1 MSMTPKPRR
10 SSLAHRS
17 LLALTAASALALTGC
32 GSSDPLDGGAS
43 ASAGGES
50 GDGGGASDAIV
61 IGSQQYYS
69 NEIISELYAQALEAE
84 GFTVEREY
92 QIGQREVYLP
102 ELESGAIDVLPEY
115 SGNLLQYY
123 DAESTA
129 STPEDI
135 HAALAE
141 VLPENLRALEPA
153 EATDQDS
160 YNVTR
165 EFAEEHSLT
174 TLADLQNVDEPL
186 TVAANSEF
194 ESRPYGPEGLQEVY
208 GVDVSVVPVEDSGG
222 PLTVKALVDGDVQLA
237 DIYSADPSIQT
248 QDLVTLE
255 DPENLIL
262 PQNVTP
268 IVSEA
273 VNEDAA
279 AVIEEVNSQLSA
291 EELID
296 LNRQSV
302 EDQASSADLA
312 TAWLTEQGL
321 A

>member
-1 MSMTPKPRR
+1 MTSQPRR
-10 SSLAHRS
+10 SPFVHRS
-17 LLALTAASALALTGC
+17 LLVLAAVSAVALTGC
-32 GSSDPLDGGAS
+32 GSSDPLGGGAS
-43 ASAGGES
+43 GSAGGES
-50 GDGGGASDAIV
+50 GDGGGAGEAIV

-123 DAESTA
+123 DAEATA

-135 HAALAE
+135 RAALAE

-165 EFAEEHSLT
+165 EFAKEHSLT

-194 ESRPYGPEGLQEVY
+194 ETRPYGPEGLKEVY
-208 GVDVSVVPVEDSGG
+208 GVDVSLVPVEDSGG

-255 DPENLIL
+255 DPENLVL

-273 VNEDAA
+273 VDEDAA
-279 AVIEEVNSQLSA
+279 AVIEEVNAQLSA

-312 TAWLTEQGL
+312 TAWLEEQGL